1 MSLAYKSIGKRR
13 IVADDEK
20 CNGCLIC
27 QLRCSFRFEKAFNI
41 TKSAININRFIKG
54 GTDYFISF
62 TSKCDA
68 CGLCARDCPYGALT
82 WVKENREEKEVE

>member
-1 MSLAYKSIGKRR
+1 MSLTYKSLGKRR

-41 TKSAININRFIKG
+41 VKAAIKVDTFAKG
-54 GTDYFISF
+54 GTDYYISF
-62 TSKCDA
+62 TEKCDA
-68 CGLCARDCPYGALT
+68 CGICAKNCPYGALT
-82 WVKENREEKEVE
+82 WFKERKEVA

>member
-1 MSLAYKSIGKRR
+1 MGLAYKSLEKRR

-27 QLRCSFRFEKAFNI
+27 QLRCSYRFEKAFNI
-41 TKSAININRFIKG
+41 AKAAIKVDRFVKG
-54 GTDYFISF
+54 GNDFFISF

-68 CGLCARDCPYGALT
+68 CGICARHCPYDALT
-82 WVKENREEKEVE
+82 WIREDKEVA